1 MDKKQLID
9 KLKNI
14 ENINYS
20 QASEALNNSDW
31 DILDAVIYLED
42 RGIIEKP
49 EISAFSTKDSRK
61 EKIDIKDEKQY
72 SDDDNNKKG
81 LFEKICNLFDIGNN
95 IFLKLNKQGKD
106 LIAIP
111 LTAVVVIMI
120 FFIYGIIPL
129 IIISYLFNIE
139 LHLEDSRGHSL
150 EIDEVNNILSK
161 GYGYIQR
168 LKGKIKKGR

>member
-1 MDKKQLID
+1 MDKKNLIE

-31 DILDAVIYLED
+31 NMLDAIIYLED

-49 EISAFSTKDSRK
+49 EISIFTTKDNRK
-61 EKIDIKDEKQY
+61 EKIDIKDEKQD
-72 SDDDNNKKG
+72 SGANEEKKG
-81 LFEKICNLFDIGNN
+81 LFEKVCNLFDIGNN
-95 IFLKLNKQGKD
+95 IFLKLKKEGKE

-111 LTAVVVIMI
+111 LTAVVIFMI
-120 FFIYGIIPL
+120 FLIYAIIPL
-129 IIISYLFNIE
+129 IFISYLFNIE
-139 LHLEDSRGHSL
+139 LSLEDSRGYSL
-150 EIDEVNNILSK
+150 EIDEINNTLSK

-168 LKGKIKKGR
+168 LKHRFKKGR